1 MNTTHYLYYKQHR
14 IVCKHANWEAPIDTC
29 VMLCIAPWNMSIGP
43 HSLHWS
49 QNPRDI
55 TSLSSPPPPR
65 DVSEVNET
73 KNTVALLRRKI
84 CFSSNTNEFGDW
96 QVWDLSSFYSLCWGA
111 LWATT
116 HEVCRRTALNQ
127 NSPFPSVVY
136 GKVNLSSCGGL
147 AVYFGVVDGLIAHVL
162 SVQVNN
168 ANRSL
173 LFNFI
178 CCHYR

>member
-1 MNTTHYLYYKQHR
+1 MWCCASQLEIWVLDH
-14 IVCKHANWEAPIDTC
+14 HALN
-29 VMLCIAPWNMSIGP
+29 
-43 HSLHWS
+43 WS
-49 QNPRDI
+49 QNPGDI
-55 TSLSSPPPPR
+55 TSLSSLPPPR

-73 KNTVALLRRKI
+73 KNIVALLRRKR

-127 NSPFPSVVY
+127 NTPFPGVVY
-136 GKVNLSSCGGL
+136 AKVNLSSCSGL

-162 SVQVNN
+162 SVQINN
-168 ANRSL
+168 TNRSL

-178 CCHYR
+178 CCNYR